1 MIDAPLGD
9 YRARHVVAR
18 VADGPTGG
26 SGNLAFANAEDS
38 ATGAQSRGAPDDA
51 AHARPGLSDGAI
63 RYVAPVL
70 LTPRATPDRER

>member
-9 YRARHVVAR
+9 YRARHAVAR

-26 SGNLAFANAEDS
+26 SGDLAFANAE
-38 ATGAQSRGAPDDA
+38 DDA
-51 AHARPGLSDGAI
+51 AHARPGLSDGAT

-70 LTPRATPDRER
+70 LTPCATPDRER